1 MQDVDVCP
9 GGCGVRWD
17 ARVVAGVVVR
27 RRLDADPPG
36 ELRRTQLATHRN
48 PATISAAFKVGSDR
62 RALYLGN
69 LFENLNILWEL
80 CIFMQIVESNEKYLP
95 S

>member
-36 ELRRTQLATHRN
+36 ELRRTQLAPHRN
-48 PATISAAFKVGSDR
+48 PATVKVGSDR
-62 RALYLGN
+62 RASYIGN
-69 LFENLNILWEL
+69 LHI
-80 CIFMQIVESNEKYLP
+80 
-95 S
+95 